1 MSYTILFDV
10 VDTTSGTITNHK
22 TLAMNSDSEIGIG
35 FSDRILLGVSIV
47 GFTALVYVV
56 HSLLSGLRGGG
67 GTGSDDDDNHHDLD
81 GLTDE
86 ERLLR
91 CTDVNSLN
99 RTQRRVRAKAIM
111 KEQRRVHHPSVEL
124 VMEDNDENGGDA
136 GAQVAPEDV
145 ALPTH
150 RVPLPILS
158 RKERQQQAKVAEK
171 EERRLFQDE
180 RERQQKLV
188 QLEAQRQKK
197 ERLIAATQR
206 LLEEEQKKA
215 IEEAVREEKERDL
228 WYTFIV
234 TTASNETTLV
244 TTSVAE
250 FVQECQQN
258 RVVDIQKMASRYN
271 VEPSSVTD
279 RIKQLIADGRIAGFF
294 QNIHHEQQQFIY
306 LSDDELHSIASI
318 TRTQGCVSIQQFAT
332 ICQQVIEQ

>member
-1 MSYTILFDV
+1 M
-10 VDTTSGTITNHK
+10 
-22 TLAMNSDSEIGIG
+22 AMNSDSEIGIG

-47 GFTALVYVV
+47 GFTALVYIV

-67 GTGSDDDDNHHDLD
+67 TGSDDDNHHDAD

-136 GAQVAPEDV
+136 GPVAEDV
-145 ALPTH
+145 AVPTH

-180 RERQQKLV
+180 RELQQKLV

-215 IEEAVREEKERDL
+215 IEEATREENERDL

-244 TTSVAE
+244 KKSVAE
-250 FVQECQQN
+250 FVQECQKN
-258 RVVDIQKMASRYN
+258 RVVDIQKMASQYN
-271 VEPSSVTD
+271 VEPSYITD

-294 QNIHHEQQQFIY
+294 QNINHEQQQFIY
-306 LSDDELHSIASI
+306 LSDDELHFIASI
-318 TRTQGCVSIQQFAT
+318 TRKQGFVSIQQFAT